1 MTKHRPFPIPYEP
14 RPDHDAA
21 LNPPGFETQEQAEGE
36 LTRLVRTLEAAG
48 ETDAAKA
55 LLGCRID
62 QPCWRAHCPVCGR
75 QFRRWFIAAVMD
87 LIENLPNTPLFIV
100 SIIPANMARE
110 PGELATLSLPKAKES
125 LRRRFDRCLPPSVQV
140 LLGIDASMNHD
151 ETKRDESFLSHWQLH
166 LYGVIGGVSKAELEV
181 LHSIFPKSLAVPRPV
196 QIKEVRNPRDLMAII
211 SYAMKSGFTRRV
223 SYTAPNGRI
232 ASRKV
237 GLKARETAELMSY
250 LAQYRP
256 SERLLLFRVRRWGT
270 QLISTVRVGE
280 KLV

>member
-1 MTKHRPFPIPYEP
+1 MKHKPFFIAYTP
-14 RPDHDAA
+14 RPEHDAA
-21 LNPPGFETQEQAEGE
+21 LNLRRFETPEQAEGE

-75 QFRRWFIAAVMD
+75 QYRLWFIAAVMQ
-87 LIENLPNTPLFIV
+87 LIEDLPTTPLFIV

-110 PGELATLSLPKAKES
+110 PSSLSTLSLLNAKES
-125 LRRRFDRCLPPSVQV
+125 LCRRFDRCLPPSAQV

-151 ETKRDESFLSHWQLH
+151 ETKRDESFLPHWQFH
-166 LYGVIGGVSKAELEV
+166 LYGFIVGVSKAELKRV
-181 LHSIFPKSLAVPRPV
+181 LHSMFPKSPAVPRPV

-237 GLKARETAELMSY
+237 GLKACETVELMSY

-256 SERLLLFRVRRWGT
+256 CDRLLLLRVRRRGT
-270 QLISTVRVGE
+270 QLVSTVCR
-280 KLV
+280 